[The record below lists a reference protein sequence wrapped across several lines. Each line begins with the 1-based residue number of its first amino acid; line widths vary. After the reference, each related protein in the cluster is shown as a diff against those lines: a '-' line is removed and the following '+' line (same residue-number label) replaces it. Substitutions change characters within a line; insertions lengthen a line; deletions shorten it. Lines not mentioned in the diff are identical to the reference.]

1 MQLKPKMKYYPKPV
15 KDIPTG
21 RKSGETKV
29 PFGKHRGRRLQDVP
43 LAYLDWA
50 LSVEPATPIFREFQR
65 SAREYLGRRHG
76 HNMPGRRRGRR
87 RSSEFLDPL
96 TREYLAIVGKG

>member
-1 MQLKPKMKYYPKPV
+1 M
-15 KDIPTG
+15 
-21 RKSGETKV
+21 SGETKV

-50 LSVEPATPIFREFQR
+50 LSVEPATPVFREFQR
-65 SAREYLGRRHG
+65 SAREYLGIAGRLSD
-76 HNMPGRRRGRR
+76 MPDRR
-87 RSSEFLDPL
+87 RSRQRDGEFLDPL